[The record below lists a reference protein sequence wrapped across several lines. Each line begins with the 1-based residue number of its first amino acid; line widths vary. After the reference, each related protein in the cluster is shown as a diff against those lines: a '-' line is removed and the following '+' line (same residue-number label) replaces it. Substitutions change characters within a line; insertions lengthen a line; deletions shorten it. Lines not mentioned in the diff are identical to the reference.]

1 MTNLVYYH
9 PIVSC
14 VACDL
19 CAVLRGGAACFER
32 VGQIAADWACGLCA
46 LFDKA
51 GRRGPGPLE
60 GSDDGL
66 WLGAETKPVGGMCVR
81 TSRPDKVF
89 RWDPARALPAKE
101 ELCFE
106 FLFQLLLQC

>member
-1 MTNLVYYH
+1 V
-9 PIVSC
+9 
-14 VACDL
+14 
-19 CAVLRGGAACFER
+19 R
-32 VGQIAADWACGLCA
+32 VGQIASDWACGLCA

-89 RWDPARALPAKE
+89 RWG
-101 ELCFE
+101 
-106 FLFQLLLQC
+106 QCSGVAG